1 MKKAD
6 QKLLIGIAIGATA
19 AFVFMR
25 HMAAQTQA
33 PVRAPLPGTTTPGSV
48 LPQQIKARAQVGRYT
63 RRGRA
68 MLAKLHAPQHNYLKQ
83 PGYPMPGWM
92 V

>member
-1 MKKAD
+1 MKKED
-6 QKLLIGIAIGATA
+6 QKLLLGIAIGAAA

-25 HMAAQTQA
+25 HAAAAA
-33 PVRAPLPGTTTPGSV
+33 PVFNPVRSQHVPV
-48 LPQQIKARAQVGRYT
+48 LPQQIELQAMTGTGVPRYT

-68 MLAKLHAPQHNYLKQ
+68 MLAAIQKNNYLKQ

-92 V
+92 A